1 MHSLISTK
9 FENGNIKLPK
19 NIQIKNGS
27 NVFIKITEGD
37 FDYERFINNSIIQ
50 EIDECLEEIERIYNK
65 NNLLI

>member
-9 FENGNIKLPK
+9 YENGNIKLPK

-27 NVFIKITEGD
+27 NVFINITEGD
-37 FDYERFINNSIIQ
+37 FDYEKYIDNSLIQ

>member
-1 MHSLISTK
+1 MHSLFSTK
-9 FENGNIKLPK
+9 FENGNIIIPK
-19 NIQIKNGS
+19 NIKIKNGS

-37 FDYERFINNSIIQ
+37 FDYEKHINNSIIQ